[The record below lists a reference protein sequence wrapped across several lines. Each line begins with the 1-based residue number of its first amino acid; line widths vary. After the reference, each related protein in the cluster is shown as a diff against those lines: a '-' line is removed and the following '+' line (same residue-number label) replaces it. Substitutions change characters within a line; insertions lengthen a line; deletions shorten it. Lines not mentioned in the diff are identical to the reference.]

1 MKGKRAYGLVFI
13 TVLLCALLFVG
24 IVQAAGFNLTA
35 VGASTTINGAIFE
48 VFNPDD
54 ASGSGLFDA
63 FVRVS
68 SNQLVIEG
76 YNTDYRPL
84 QYQENNSGTFTKSLL
99 LSAVPKLD
107 VGGVIYREFQL
118 DINQNTPIPNR
129 YETLDTVELY
139 ESAFADLCGH
149 PFDGSGGG
157 HANCTSNNTA
167 ALIYDMDA
175 GENNFIVLDY
185 TNNEGSGKRDLK
197 LLVPNSIFNQD
208 PNCRWGGVGCTV
220 YITLYSKF
228 GGDSDADN
236 DDPLLRVAHAN
247 NDGFEE
253 WGVRL
258 GVPTAITL
266 GSVTTGSGSDRALA
280 AAAGFGVLMV
290 ASVSAVTINRRRN
303 KEK

>member
-1 MKGKRAYGLVFI
+1 MKGKRAYGLVFV

-84 QYQENNSGTFTKSLL
+84 QYQENNSGTFTKGLL
-99 LSAVPKLD
+99 LSTVPQFD
-107 VGGVIYREFQL
+107 VDGVIYREFQL
-118 DINQNTPIPNR
+118 DINQNAPIPDR

-149 PFDGSGGG
+149 PFDGTGGG
-157 HANCTSNNTA
+157 QAGCTSNNTA

-197 LLVPNSIFNQD
+197 LLVPNSFFNQD

-228 GGDSDADN
+228 GGDSDAGN

-253 WGVRL
+253 WGVNL

-266 GSVTTGSGSDRALA
+266 RSIVGEGSSPASGFFFAV
-280 AAAGFGVLMV
+280 FGVLVVSTGMV
-290 ASVSAVTINRRRN
+290 GVLRRQN
-303 KEK
+303 KVKS